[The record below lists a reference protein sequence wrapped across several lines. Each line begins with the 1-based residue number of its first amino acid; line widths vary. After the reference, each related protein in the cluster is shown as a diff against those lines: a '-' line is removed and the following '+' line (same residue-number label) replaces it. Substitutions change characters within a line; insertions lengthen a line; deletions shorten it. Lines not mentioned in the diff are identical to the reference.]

1 MMVELLVRPTSA
13 TRPIVCG
20 KLAAPIGLP
29 VLKKYSADVA
39 LGAFVKKSPTL
50 RNHSFLSDANL
61 LGWQYRQ
68 DCVVH
73 GKGCLQVGCN
83 RRHPPVI
90 VRGIW
95 HEVAEQDSVYAARD
109 VVVVRRIH
117 CLACVVLR
125 S

>member
-1 MMVELLVRPTSA
+1 MRCCKVMVELLVRPTSA

-50 RNHSFLSDANL
+50 RNHSILSDANL
-61 LGWQYRQ
+61 LGWQCRQ

-73 GKGCLQVGCN
+73 GKMGVCRWDATEGTHL
-83 RRHPPVI
+83 
-90 VRGIW
+90 
-95 HEVAEQDSVYAARD
+95 
-109 VVVVRRIH
+109 
-117 CLACVVLR
+117 
-125 S
+125 